1 MKTVKIELTVEQLQE
16 LHIILG
22 ERLVLL
28 DNDLK
33 HKKPE
38 IQRIVQRQLDRAMPI
53 YSTVQSMVVKHHS
66 SI

>member
-28 DNDLK
+28 DDDLK
-33 HKKPE
+33 HKNPE
-38 IQRIVQRQLDRAMPI
+38 IRRIVQRQLDRAMSI
-53 YSTVQSMVVKHHS
+53 YSKVESMVVKHHS
-66 SI
+66 TI

>member
-38 IQRIVQRQLDRAMPI
+38 IQRIIQRQLDRAMLI
-53 YSTVQSMVVKHHS
+53 YSTVQLMVVKHHS

>member
-38 IQRIVQRQLDRAMPI
+38 IQRIVQRQ
-53 YSTVQSMVVKHHS
+53 
-66 SI
+66 

>member
-53 YSTVQSMVVKHHS
+53 YSAVQSMVVKHHS